1 MSEYGLDPKQFR
13 DHIIR
18 PTLVKISL
26 HSLAAEQ
33 LVLGTCLHE
42 SHLRYVKQIRG
53 PAMGF
58 AQMEPATHVDLHRN
72 FLAYNQNL
80 RREVVKLASFFS
92 AEYPDPGEMMFNA
105 AYAIAMCR
113 VHYRRVKAPLPAAGD
128 ALGMARYWSQHYNT
142 PLGKG
147 TVEQALPH
155 FAFAVNLET
164 SP

>member
-1 MSEYGLDPKQFR
+1 MTDYGVDPRQFR
-13 DHIIR
+13 DLIVR
-18 PTLVKISL
+18 QTLIKISL

-58 AQMEPATHVDLHRN
+58 PQMEPFTHIDLHRN
-72 FLAYNQNL
+72 FLAYHQDL
-80 RREVVKLASFFS
+80 RREVVKLAGFFS
-92 AEYPDPGEMMFNA
+92 AEYPDPGEMIFNA
-105 AYAIAMCR
+105 AYAVAMCR
-113 VHYRRVKAPLPAAGD
+113 VHYRRLKAPLPTAGD
-128 ALGMARYWSQHYNT
+128 ALGMARYWKAGYNT

-155 FAFAVNLET
+155 FEFAVNLEV
-164 SP
+164 